1 MKIMGGFFM
10 RNGRRTT
17 SVLLVAAMTAG
28 LAACGTTEAAENVTE
43 SETPENTDYNFTVS
57 YDGIQT
63 GDVSSGV
70 AVHDPSIY
78 EENGTYYIFGS
89 HMSAAKSD
97 DLLHWESIADGYNKT
112 NPVYGQIY
120 DVADEAFAYAGSK
133 NSLIQTDDKKTHVWA
148 PDVIYNKTTGL
159 YYMYYCTTS
168 TWNASNL
175 CYGTSETIEG
185 PYEWQGALIY
195 SGFDKDTI
203 AGTDVLD
210 YVDEEYALKNY
221 VRNNGY
227 NFEEYP
233 NAIDPSVFYDADDR
247 MWMVYGSWSGG
258 IYLLELDPAT
268 GQVIHPEADEE
279 HNVDAYYGKKL
290 LGGGHKSIEA
300 PYILYDE
307 TTGYYCMFPM
317 VRSQAA
323 AAIRCACSVPRPWTA
338 IMWT

>member
-1 MKIMGGFFM
+1 M

-78 EENGTYYIFGS
+78 EEDGTYYIFGS

-210 YVDEEYALKNY
+210 YVDGN
-221 VRNNGY
+221 
-227 NFEEYP
+227 
-233 NAIDPSVFYDADDR
+233 
-247 MWMVYGSWSGG
+247 M
-258 IYLLELDPAT
+258 
-268 GQVIHPEADEE
+268 H
-279 HNVDAYYGKKL
+279 
-290 LGGGHKSIEA
+290 
-300 PYILYDE
+300 
-307 TTGYYCMFPM
+307 
-317 VRSQAA
+317 
-323 AAIRCACSVPRPWTA
+323 
-338 IMWT
+338 

>member
-10 RNGRRTT
+10 RNGRRTI

-28 LAACGTTEAAENVTE
+28 LAACGTTEVAENVTE

-78 EENGTYYIFGS
+78 EEDGTYYIFGS

-120 DVADEAFAYAGSK
+120 GVADEAFAYAGSK

-195 SGFDKDTI
+195 SGFDKDTN

-210 YVDEEYALKNY
+210 YVDEE
-221 VRNNGY
+221 
-227 NFEEYP
+227 
-233 NAIDPSVFYDADDR
+233 
-247 MWMVYGSWSGG
+247 
-258 IYLLELDPAT
+258 
-268 GQVIHPEADEE
+268 
-279 HNVDAYYGKKL
+279 
-290 LGGGHKSIEA
+290 
-300 PYILYDE
+300 
-307 TTGYYCMFPM
+307 
-317 VRSQAA
+317 
-323 AAIRCACSVPRPWTA
+323 
-338 IMWT
+338 